1 MCVQLCYWMDV
12 VVVMEYE
19 IFRGWGR
26 GGNWYN
32 FTFIK
37 ERKKKFKINK
47 KIKIETRI

>member
-26 GGNWYN
+26 GG
-32 FTFIK
+32 IGIILRLLKK
-37 ERKKKFKINK
+37 ETKNLK
-47 KIKIETRI
+47 